1 MKTKCKRFR
10 LKFLFDEIN
19 VYLLHVRVS
28 LFFPFL
34 RLIVGSQTK
43 YAEYV
48 VVHFLLTDFLKYC
61 IITTLKMYNKVIMLV
76 FFALYYVSRFM
87 SDTRRRGYEGA
98 RDRLCSH
105 NK

>member
-1 MKTKCKRFR
+1 M
-10 LKFLFDEIN
+10 LNMLS
-19 VYLLHVRVS
+19 YM
-28 LFFPFL
+28 
-34 RLIVGSQTK
+34 
-43 YAEYV
+43 
-48 VVHFLLTDFLKYC
+48 LTDFLKYS